1 MSKVSEGVEKAKA
14 YASDTATHAAEAV
27 RDTATQAA
35 DAVRETA
42 SHAAEAVRETAGTAK
57 VKAGEAIGATKA
69 KASAAYESTKAKAGE
84 AYEATKVKAG
94 DAVAASK
101 RGAATASR
109 KAGET
114 VQDNPLTVLIG
125 GIALGALAG
134 ALLPKT
140 KREDEYLGDV
150 GRRVNKTATD
160 AAKAARAAGVE
171 QLDAL
176 GINKDAARSQ
186 ISTLVDGVVKAAG
199 TASSAAAKKV
209 TSTE

>member
-1 MSKVSEGVEKAKA
+1 MSKVSESVEKAKA

-27 RDTATQAA
+27 RDTAT
-35 DAVRETA
+35 
-42 SHAAEAVRETAGTAK
+42 HAAEVVRETAGTAK
-57 VKAGEAIGATKA
+57 AKASEAIGVTKA
-69 KASAAYESTKAKAGE
+69 KASDAYEATRAKAGE
-84 AYEATKVKAG
+84 AYETTKAKAG
-94 DAVAASK
+94 DAVAATK

-114 VQDNPLTVLIG
+114 VQENPLTVLIG

-150 GRRVNKTATD
+150 GRKVNKTAAE

-176 GINKDAARSQ
+176 GINTDAAKSQ

-199 TASSAAAKKV
+199 TAGTAAAKKV
-209 TSTE
+209 TKKD

>member
-14 YASDTATHAAEAV
+14 YAND
-27 RDTATQAA
+27 
-35 DAVRETA
+35 TA
-42 SHAAEAVRETAGTAK
+42 SHAAEAVRETATHAAEVVRETAGTAK
-57 VKAGEAIGATKA
+57 VKAGEAIGATRA
-69 KASAAYESTKAKAGE
+69 KASDAYESTKTKAGE
-84 AYEATKVKAG
+84 AYEATKAKAG
-94 DAVAASK
+94 DAVAATR

-114 VQDNPLTVLIG
+114 VQENPLSVLIG

-150 GRRVNKTATD
+150 GRKVNKTATD

-171 QLDAL
+171 QLDSL
-176 GINKDAARSQ
+176 GITQEAAKSQ

-199 TASSAAAKKV
+199 TAGSAAAKKV
-209 TSTE
+209 ANKD